1 MAKLYKY
8 RVSLPGIKGF
18 ARVYLMSPET
28 SLYAFHKAMR
38 ADMDFPL
45 DQIVLFKAVTMAGEA
60 LARFSVKDLGQ
71 GTIDAVTLLDCHCQK
86 WDHFHYFY
94 DTTNRKSVLV
104 DFVEEISSS
113 MVLTVPFLLEAESKG
128 PNPIEFEMGYVALED
143 MAVEKRKKLM
153 LGVDG
158 EDDDYEDFED
168 EEEEDEYGTGEEVY
182 GDGED
187 MYDGE

>member
-1 MAKLYKY
+1 
-8 RVSLPGIKGF
+8 
-18 ARVYLMSPET
+18 
-28 SLYAFHKAMR
+28 
-38 ADMDFPL
+38 
-45 DQIVLFKAVTMAGEA
+45 
-60 LARFSVKDLGQ
+60 
-71 GTIDAVTLLDCHCQK
+71 
-86 WDHFHYFY
+86 
-94 DTTNRKSVLV
+94 
-104 DFVEEISSS
+104 

-143 MAVEKRKKLM
+143 MAAEKRKKLM

-182 GDGED
+182 GDGDD